1 MEIKFKSIV
10 LLSVW
15 TIIIIVHTLFLY
27 LTYQLTFVQSL
38 ADALVFNSIF
48 ALISF
53 GLWFMTAF
61 YDVSQRKNLDLLLNH
76 AAACLI
82 TISAWISISVYAL
95 KSIFQSETT
104 YVDFLVQ
111 SIPIR
116 GIVGFLLY
124 VGFVW
129 AFYMVRMLAVR
140 NWQIEQHEKLSQQL
154 RDAQLKALTSQI
166 NPHFLFNSLNSI
178 HALIMINS
186 EKAGEMILK
195 LSELM
200 RYSFS
205 KQQQMVSF
213 NEEIQ
218 QVKRYLDIEK
228 IRFSERLNV
237 ELIVD
242 EDAKKA
248 IVPSMI
254 LQPLVENAVKYG
266 IYGVETEVLIS
277 ISAEINDT
285 VLNIKLVNNFDES
298 VPVKHGTGM
307 GLKNVNERLATLY
320 FRNDLLRVEKK
331 HNFFEVNLK
340 IPQV

>member
-1 MEIKFKSIV
+1 
-10 LLSVW
+10 
-15 TIIIIVHTLFLY
+15 
-27 LTYQLTFVQSL
+27 
-38 ADALVFNSIF
+38 
-48 ALISF
+48 
-53 GLWFMTAF
+53 MTAF

-76 AAACLI
+76 SAACLI
-82 TISAWISISVYAL
+82 TISAWISISVYTL
-95 KSIFQSETT
+95 KAIFTDNT
-104 YVDFLVQ
+104 VYVDFLVQ

-124 VGFVW
+124 IGFVW

-178 HALIMINS
+178 HALIMTDS
-186 EKAGEMILK
+186 DKAGEMILK

-237 ELIVD
+237 DINVE
-242 EDAKKA
+242 EDTKKV

-277 ISAEINDT
+277 LSAEFKDNI
-285 VLNIKLVNNFDES
+285 LNIKLVNNFDES

-307 GLKNVNERLATLY
+307 GLKNVNERLSTLY
-320 FRNDLLRVEKK
+320 FRNDLLSIEKK
-331 HNFFEVNLK
+331 QNFFEVNLK